1 MLTMRFKYIIMYRL
15 EHKASYFPKQER
27 DLDNH
32 TSSIQRT
39 HCFQW
44 RSHFYRCSLRF
55 VLHRASLPAE
65 HYCAALGASAALLH
79 VASFFLPALLPCAH
93 ARTHGGPPASAA
105 CWVSQSLSSQHLES
119 LVPKH
124 SSSHQPLLSASP
136 VSATTLPS
144 PQLPS

>member
-1 MLTMRFKYIIMYRL
+1 MRFKYIIMYRL
-15 EHKASYFPKQER
+15 EHKAPYFPKQER

-39 HCFQW
+39 YGFQW
-44 RSHFYRCSLRF
+44 RSHFYRCSLHF
-55 VLHRASLPAE
+55 LSYTEQACPLKTT
-65 HYCAALGASAALLH
+65 ALRSGASAALLR
-79 VASFFLPALLPCAH
+79 VASFFLPALLPV
-93 ARTHGGPPASAA
+93 RTRPHPGGPPASAA

-136 VSATTLPS
+136 VSAATLPS
-144 PQLPS
+144 LQLPS